1 MSAPPPPLPQMPPHQ
16 PRPRKSHGCLY
27 ALLGGVGAVV
37 LLIIVVVAIAVGSSG
52 GSSNDAQTGPQ
63 DAPAQ
68 PTNSGT
74 SAKVGDPVKDGK
86 FTFTVLST
94 STRTRVGDQYL
105 GKKAQGRFLVVKIKV
120 KNHGDEPQ
128 GLTDTAQELYG
139 PGGKKYEAD
148 SEAAIYANEQNQV
161 LYNDIN
167 PGNTVKGLLLFD
179 VPKRFEPTKIVLHD
193 SPFSDGV
200 TVDLRGA

>member
-1 MSAPPPPLPQMPPHQ
+1 MPPLPQMPPQQ

-27 ALLGGVGAVV
+27 AFLGGVGAVV
-37 LLIIVVVAIAVGSSG
+37 LLIIVIVAIAVGSSG
-52 GSSNDAQTGPQ
+52 GSGDAGNAG
-63 DAPAQ
+63 APDDGAQ
-68 PTNSGT
+68 PTKSGT
-74 SAKVGDPVKDGK
+74 SANVGDPVKDGK

-94 STRTRVGDQYL
+94 STRTRVGDQYM
-105 GKKAQGRFLVVKIKV
+105 GKTAQGKFLVVKIKV

-148 SEAAIYANEQNQV
+148 SEAAIYANGQNQV

-179 VPKRFEPTKIVLHD
+179 VPKEFTPTKIVLHD
-193 SPFSDGV
+193 SAFSGGV